1 MGPIAEI
8 VALPIPSASCGA
20 GTFGRVARGLSW
32 TVVGFSASQVLR
44 FAANLAL
51 TRLLFPDAFGLMAL
65 VQVFVTGLVM
75 FSDVGLGQ
83 SVMQNKRGDED
94 DFLNTA

>member
-1 MGPIAEI
+1 
-8 VALPIPSASCGA
+8 
-20 GTFGRVARGLSW
+20 
-32 TVVGFSASQVLR
+32 
-44 FAANLAL
+44 
-51 TRLLFPDAFGLMAL
+51 MAL

>member
-1 MGPIAEI
+1 MKSF
-8 VALPIPSASCGA
+8 VRALAGA

-32 TVVGFSASQVLR
+32 LLRIPSAAFCSKSSIDPPPVPR
-44 FAANLAL
+44 C
-51 TRLLFPDAFGLMAL
+51 FGLMAL